1 MNNKKEE
8 RQLINCPHCTKLI
21 KLIVDGGVVKD
32 STFFND
38 KKEIEIEIS
47 EKLSNLG
54 YEFG

>member
-1 MNNKKEE
+1 MDNKKEE